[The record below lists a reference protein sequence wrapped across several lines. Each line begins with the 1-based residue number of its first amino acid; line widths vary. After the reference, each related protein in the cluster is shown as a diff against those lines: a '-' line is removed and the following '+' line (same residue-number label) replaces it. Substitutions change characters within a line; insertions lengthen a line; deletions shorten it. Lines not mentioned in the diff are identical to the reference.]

1 MNVKPLSPDK
11 LFTPAHACVYTM
23 PAGLPFLQN
32 LAATLIKSLGAD
44 LSTALILLP
53 TRRAI
58 RMLAQAFIDQAHG
71 EALLLPM
78 MRTLADMDE
87 NEPPFAPAHIDIAIP
102 PAIDAN
108 RAPFEL
114 ARLIVHKMR
123 KEHEQSGEEHIDA
136 ASALAMGEPLA
147 QLMAD
152 LAMEELGTDVFRT
165 LDDKFDTLP
174 AHFQDAAVFAKLVST
189 YWPRHLAE
197 QGLTD
202 PMARRVA
209 LLNAASD
216 IWNEKPPTHPVII
229 AGSTGS
235 LAATARL
242 MKTVAN
248 LPKGVVVLPGLDT
261 HLDEVAWDSVDDQH
275 PQASLK
281 RLLETLELE
290 RKHVPPWPGADITQ
304 KNRMRRRLLS
314 ESLVPAISTS
324 DWPGRIVSMR
334 TDISKGDPIKNGLEG
349 LSLIEAKTE
358 EEEAAVI
365 ALILRGVLEDLDTTA
380 ALVTPD
386 PSLARR
392 VRSKLSRWDID
403 IDNSAG
409 EPLEETL
416 IGSFLS
422 LSAQA
427 AEDPFNPVTLS
438 ALVKHRL
445 FTGYSGDIRTIWDG
459 FEKTVLRGPRLRSW
473 EAITEKFNRRKR
485 DRATQDGFDLFQHL
499 IETLTPLH
507 TIMKTAEH
515 VRTYTQAHTQLI
527 EILTGGAEKI
537 WVGPAGEQAAS
548 LLEELILYGDLLPNV
563 NAYSYQKLIS
573 QRMRSRVV
581 RPRFGMQDRI
591 QILGPLEARMVDAD
605 LFILGGL
612 NEGVWPAGPTPHP
625 ILSPAMRKALGLG
638 AAERRFGLGA
648 HDFAQLAAHPHV
660 IMTRA
665 QRSAD
670 GPSVQ
675 SRWLWRLTTLVR
687 GALVTPETRDTDNL
701 AQKIL
706 APEKPWLDWTRA
718 LDQAPSHPQSAQRPE
733 PRPALD
739 ARWPKKRGLSV
750 TQIKTWVRDPYAIYA
765 KHILGL
771 KPIDPL
777 DQNIGGREVGIAVH
791 SALEKIDALN
801 EAGLKAALL
810 DELHR
815 AGVPA
820 HSFARFDQ
828 RMSRMAGWLIGWA
841 KQRTQKG
848 WTKSGIEERGILEI
862 ETPHGP
868 FTLTGIAD
876 RIEKKGG
883 DIAVMD
889 FKTGILPT
897 AKAIQAGFDPQLPLL
912 AMMIEAGALGAKG
925 SVSDMLYIKPNAS
938 QEKDREKFITGKN
951 WDTQTYTE
959 KTREDLD
966 KLIAHFDREDSAYYA
981 QPRAQYVN
989 TYGDYDHLSRRTEWA
1004 VLGPEGGDKG

>member
-1 MNVKPLSPDK
+1 
-11 LFTPAHACVYTM
+11 M
-23 PAGLPFLQN
+23 PAGIPFLQN
-32 LAATLIKSLGAD
+32 LAATLIKTLGAD

-58 RMLAQAFIDQAHG
+58 RMLAQAFIDQADG

-87 NEPPFAPAHIDIAIP
+87 NEPPFAPAHIDIAIA
-102 PAIDAN
+102 PAIDAG

-123 KEHEQSGEEHIDA
+123 NEAQDQQDGEEHIDA

-152 LAMEELGTDVFRT
+152 LAMEELGTDVFRK
-165 LDDKFDTLP
+165 LDDGFDNLP
-174 AHFQDAAVFAKLVST
+174 AHFQDAAIFSKLVST
-189 YWPRHLAE
+189 YWPDHLSE
-197 QGLTD
+197 LGLTD

-216 IWNEKPPTHPVII
+216 IWNETPPAHPVII

-235 LAATARL
+235 LTATARL

-261 HLDEVAWDSVDDQH
+261 HLDDAAWDSVDDQH

-281 RLLETLELE
+281 HLLETLELK
-290 RKHVPPWPGADITQ
+290 RKHIPHWPGAHLTH

-334 TDISKGDPIKNGLEG
+334 KDISKGDPIKNGLEG

-365 ALILRGVLEDLDTTA
+365 ALILRGVLEEPDKTA

-386 PSLARR
+386 PALARR
-392 VRSKLSRWDID
+392 VRSKLSRWDIE

-416 IGSFLS
+416 VGSFLS
-422 LSAQA
+422 LTAQA
-427 AEDPFNPVTLS
+427 AEDPFNPVILS

-445 FTGYSGDIRTIWDG
+445 FAGHSGDISAVWDG
-459 FEKTVLRGPRLRSW
+459 FERAVLRGPRLRSLD
-473 EAITEKFNRRKR
+473 AVTQKFNSRKRGRKR
-485 DRATQDGFDLFQHL
+485 DRAAQDGFDLFQHL

-507 TIMKTAEH
+507 EVMKEAGH
-515 VRTYTQAHTQLI
+515 VRTYAKTHTQLI
-527 EILTGGAEKI
+527 ETLAGGAAKI

-548 LLEELILYGDLLPNV
+548 LLEELLLYADLLPSV

-591 QILGPLEARMVDAD
+591 QILGPLEARMMDAD

-612 NEGVWPAGPTPHP
+612 NEGVWPAGPAPHP
-625 ILSPAMRKALGLG
+625 VLSPAMRKTLGLS

-648 HDFAQLAAHPHV
+648 HDFAQLAANPNV

-665 QRSAD
+665 QRAAD

-687 GALVTPETRDTDNL
+687 GAFVTKETQNIDNL

-706 APEKPWLDWTRA
+706 APDKPWLNWTRA
-718 LDQAPSHPQSAQRPE
+718 LDQAPSHPASAQRPE
-733 PRPALD
+733 PRPARD

-750 TQIKTWVRDPYAIYA
+750 TQIKTWIRDPYAIYA

-771 KPIDPL
+771 KPLDPL
-777 DQNIGGREVGIAVH
+777 DQSIGGREFGIAVH
-791 SALEKIDALN
+791 SALEKIDTQD
-801 EAGLKAALL
+801 EAGLKTALL
-810 DELHR
+810 DELR
-815 AGVPA
+815 KAGVPT

-828 RMSRMAGWLIGWA
+828 RMERMASWLIGWA
-841 KQRTQKG
+841 AARAQEG
-848 WTKSGIEERGILEI
+848 WKTSGIEQRGTFDI
-862 ETPHGP
+862 ETPNGP

-876 RIEKKGG
+876 RIEKKG
-883 DIAVMD
+883 DELAVMD
-889 FKTGILPT
+889 FKTGTLTTPT
-897 AKAIQAGFDPQLPLL
+897 QVQAGFDPQLPLL
-912 AMMIEAGALGAKG
+912 ALMIEAGALGAKG

-938 QEKDREKFITGKN
+938 KENERERSITKK
-951 WDTQTYTE
+951 WDTQQYIE
-959 KTREDLD
+959 EALEDIH
-966 KLIAHFDREDSAYYA
+966 KLIEHFDHEDSAYYA
-981 QPRAQYVN
+981 QPRVQYVN
-989 TYGDYDHLSRRTEWA
+989 TYGDYDHLSRRAEWA
-1004 VLGPEGGDKG
+1004 VLGPDGGGEG